1 MWIPSPAQTHKTGLC
16 AHVRTAC
23 AYRTPCKSPTSKRAF
38 VYVWTLCESKVL
50 CMFRTE
56 IWILAS
62 FFQPVLYL
70 IFLTSLGTQQSSN
83 TALALCNLSL
93 RASPNHKTSCAPMC
107 SPYAEKIVWKIGLCL
122 EACGLGHHCH
132 CAGVVFKI
140 NGCML
145 TRFDMLYKGR
155 HLWSHDTAKQKTQQ
169 ASLAKMSDMNKSTTI
184 CHIVVTKC

>member
-1 MWIPSPAQTHKTGLC
+1 MWECPYRLC
-16 AHVRTAC
+16 LQN
-23 AYRTPCKSPTSKRAF
+23 PCKQPTSKHAF
-38 VYVWTLCESKVL
+38 VYVWTLCVSKVL
-50 CMFRTE
+50 CMFCTE
-56 IWILAS
+56 IWILTS

-70 IFLTSLGTQQSSN
+70 IFLTSLGTQQSSY
-83 TALALCNLSL
+83 TALALYNLSL
-93 RASPNHKTSCAPMC
+93 RDSPNHKTSCLLSNVLPIC
-107 SPYAEKIVWKIGLCL
+107 RKDGLKN
-122 EACGLGHHCH
+122 GVVLGALWPGPLLPLC
-132 CAGVVFKI
+132 GVVFKI